1 MLGNNWRNNYW
12 DGDDGMV
19 MRTGSSA
26 KLSFKPLGDIDRMPE
41 GERWL
46 IEDLLSKSSIQVLAA
61 SPKVGKTWVTLSMAI
76 AVASGTPALGRFHV
90 SEPGPVMLFPAED
103 DVRAI
108 RERIEQLC
116 AGQGLTAADL
126 PIDVIT
132 EDRLQLD
139 DESHRQMLEAVL
151 EERRPKLLVLDPLVR
166 LHSGAESYVGHV
178 SELFGYLRSLERR
191 FGVAI
196 VVTHHVAKNLPK
208 GVSPGGALRGSSD
221 IHASYDHG
229 ALLQREPDGRIILTL
244 EHRAAASPEPFAF
257 RLVSHEGGATAFE
270 EAECEEPQEQLAVAP
285 SRPPRTSVATRS
297 APRVEKPLRERVLQV
312 LEQSPGAVSQ
322 VSIRGTLKVR
332 NQVLSETLR
341 ALVDEGFVEHLGRMK
356 GWRLVRT
363 DGEQEAQ
370 A

>member
-1 MLGNNWRNNYW
+1 MLGNNPGNNCLSRV
-12 DGDDGMV
+12 DKEGEGGEG
-19 MRTGSSA
+19 TA

-61 SPKVGKTWVTLSMAI
+61 SPKVGKTWVALSMAV

-116 AGQGLTAADL
+116 VGQGLRAEAL
-126 PIDVIT
+126 RIDVIT

-139 DESHRQMLEAVL
+139 DETHRQMLEAVL
-151 EERRPKLLVLDPLVR
+151 KERRPKLLILDPLVR

-196 VVTHHVAKNLPK
+196 VVTHHVSKNLPK

-229 ALLQREPDGRIILTL
+229 ALLQREPDGRIVLTL
-244 EHRAAASPEPFAF
+244 EHRVAASPEPFAF
-257 RLVSHEGGATAFE
+257 RLVSHEGGATTFE
-270 EAECEEPQEQLAVAP
+270 EVELVGEDEEAPAPQPARQ
-285 SRPPRTSVATRS
+285 PRRTKPVPQRS
-297 APRVEKPLRERVLQV
+297 PQPTKPLSERVIAI
-312 LEQSPGAVSQ
+312 LEQSQGAVSQ
-322 VSIRGTLKVR
+322 VSIRGDLKVR
-332 NQVLSETLR
+332 NQALTEALR
-341 ALVDEGFVEHLGRMK
+341 QLEREGRVEHLGRMK
-356 GWRLVRT
+356 GWRMR
-363 DGEQEAQ
+363 EAE
-370 A
+370 ASE